1 MITTLWLKFCIFCV
15 CIFYLIILLCR
26 LEFFFFLVFHPPENL
41 NHSNW
46 SRVIKINLYLFFL
59 YFGDHLGR
67 LIYSYS
73 EIKYNLMVLLLEN
86 FNVGGRQSFKRW
98 LGWNSW
104 NLTEFWI
111 FFCSSLIFSKFCTS
125 PPPWPSRSLMRDLF
139 RNLNL
144 ITIYQNFHW
153 TVKQLLPKPN

>member
-1 MITTLWLKFCIFCV
+1 MAKVLYFLCV
-15 CIFYLIILLCR
+15 YLLFNNFVVSPRI
-26 LEFFFFLVFHPPENL
+26 FFLSCFPSTRKFESLELVSGYKNKF
-41 NHSNW
+41 
-46 SRVIKINLYLFFL
+46 IFIFL

-104 NLTEFWI
+104 SLTEFWI

-125 PPPWPSRSLMRDLF
+125 PPPWPSRSLMRASF